1 MTSIKPPGVRSAYKD
16 SAVSTNNGRTV
27 MPVKTL
33 TNFLDDNKVKYVT
46 IRHSIAY
53 TTQQIA
59 ESAHIPGDEMAKTVM
74 VKLDG
79 RLAMA
84 VLRGTDKVDVDLLRG
99 AAGAKDAELAGEVQF
114 QGKFP
119 GVELGAMPPFGNLY
133 DMPVYV
139 DEGLTRDERI
149 AFNAGSHSE
158 LIQLNYADF
167 ERLVKPT
174 VANFSLG

>member
-1 MTSIKPPGVRSAYKD
+1 
-16 SAVSTNNGRTV
+16 
-27 MPVKTL
+27 MPIKTL
-33 TNFLDDNKVKYVT
+33 KNFLDDNKVKYVT
-46 IRHSIAY
+46 IRHSVAY
-53 TTQQIA
+53 TAQQIA
-59 ESAHIPGDEMAKTVM
+59 ESAHIPGDEMAKTVI

-79 RLAMA
+79 RLVMA
-84 VLRGTDKVDVDLLRG
+84 VLRGTDKVDIDLLRG

-119 GVELGAMPPFGNLY
+119 GVEVGAMPPFGNLY

-139 DEGLTRDERI
+139 EEGLTRDERI

-158 LIQLNYADF
+158 LIQLDYADF
-167 ERLVKPT
+167 ERLVNPT

>member
-1 MTSIKPPGVRSAYKD
+1 
-16 SAVSTNNGRTV
+16 

-33 TNFLDDNKVKYVT
+33 TKFLDDKKVKYVT

-53 TTQQIA
+53 TAHQIA
-59 ESAHIPGDEMAKTVM
+59 ESAHIPGNEMAKTVM
-74 VKLDG
+74 VKLDD

-84 VLRGTDKVDVDLLRG
+84 VLRSTDKVDVDLLRG
-99 AAGAKDAELAGEVQF
+99 AAGSTKAELATEVQF
-114 QGKFP
+114 QGMFP

-133 DMPVYV
+133 DMAVYV
-139 DEGLTRDERI
+139 DEGLTRDQRI

-158 LIQLNYADF
+158 LIQLDYADF
-167 ERLVKPT
+167 ERLVQPT

>member
-1 MTSIKPPGVRSAYKD
+1 
-16 SAVSTNNGRTV
+16 

-53 TTQQIA
+53 TSQQIA
-59 ESAHIPGDEMAKTVM
+59 ESAHIPGDELAKTVM
-74 VKLDG
+74 VTLDG

>member
-1 MTSIKPPGVRSAYKD
+1 
-16 SAVSTNNGRTV
+16 

-33 TNFLDDNKVKYVT
+33 TTFLDDNKVKFVT

-53 TTQQIA
+53 TAQQIA
-59 ESAHIPGDEMAKTVM
+59 ESAHIPGNEMAKTVM
-74 VKLDG
+74 VKLDD

-84 VLRGTDKVDVDLLRG
+84 VLRSTDKVDIDLLRG
-99 AAGAKDAELAGEVQF
+99 AAGASKAELATEVQF
-114 QGKFP
+114 QGMFP

-133 DMPVYV
+133 DMAVYV
-139 DEGLTRDERI
+139 DQGLTRDQRI
-149 AFNAGSHSE
+149 AFNAGTHSE
-158 LIQLNYADF
+158 LVQLDYADF

>member
-1 MTSIKPPGVRSAYKD
+1 
-16 SAVSTNNGRTV
+16 

-33 TNFLDDNKVKYVT
+33 TKFLDDNKVKYVT

-53 TTQQIA
+53 TAQQIA

-74 VKLDG
+74 VKLDD
-79 RLAMA
+79 RMAMA
-84 VLRGTDKVDVDLLRG
+84 VLRGTDKVDMDLLRG
-99 AAGAKDAELAGEVQF
+99 VAGANKAELATEVQF
-114 QGKFP
+114 QGMFP

-133 DMPVYV
+133 DMAVYV

-158 LIQLNYADF
+158 LIQLDYKDY
-167 ERLVKPT
+167 ERLVEPT

>member
-1 MTSIKPPGVRSAYKD
+1 
-16 SAVSTNNGRTV
+16 

>member
-1 MTSIKPPGVRSAYKD
+1 
-16 SAVSTNNGRTV
+16 

-33 TNFLDDNKVKYVT
+33 TNFLDDNDVKYVT

-53 TTQQIA
+53 TAQQIA
-59 ESAHIPGDEMAKTVM
+59 ESAHIPGGEMAKTVM
-74 VKLDG
+74 VILDG
-79 RLAMA
+79 HLAMA

-99 AAGAKDAELAGEVQF
+99 AAGAKTAELAGEVQF

-119 GVELGAMPPFGNLY
+119 GVEPGAMPPFGNLY

-139 DEGLTRDERI
+139 DEALTRDRVI
-149 AFNAGSHSE
+149 AFNAGTHSE
-158 LIQLNYADF
+158 LIQLQYADF
-167 ERLVKPT
+167 DRLVKPT

>member
-1 MTSIKPPGVRSAYKD
+1 MTSIKPPGVGSAYKD
-16 SAVSTNNGRTV
+16 SAVSTSNRGPI

-53 TTQQIA
+53 TSQQIA
-59 ESAHIPGDEMAKTVM
+59 ESAHIPGDELAKTVM
-74 VKLDG
+74 VTLDG